1 MDMHQTDAGV
11 IVVLVCAS
19 VVAIKLAPP
28 LLPVLLV
35 ALVRYRKA
43 VTK

>member
-1 MDMHQTDAGV
+1 MHQADAKV
-11 IVVLVCAS
+11 IVILVCAS
-19 VVAIKLAPP
+19 AIAVKLAPT

-43 VTK
+43 VTA